1 VNLIEFL
8 LKASWRSVLVAAIA
22 GTLGGISSAAALA
35 TINQSISDISPTHPQ
50 ASIGLLW
57 GFLGLVGVTLITN
70 LISQFVLVQL
80 SQDAVYKLRLRI
92 SGWILASPLRH
103 LEELGAN
110 RLLATLTEDIQNI
123 SGAVFNIPSLFVNVA
138 LILAALTYLGWL
150 SGWVLLGTVVFL
162 VISISLV
169 QLLINRAVYWFT
181 QAREENDALMQHFRA
196 ITDGVKELKLHALR
210 REDFLDRDLQQTA
223 NALRN
228 YRVGSQRAI
237 AWSSVLGDLLLFVL
251 FGLLVF
257 GLPQVTTVS
266 AGLLSGY
273 VITMSYLMRPIGN
286 ILATLPSL
294 TQAGVSLKK
303 IDTLGL
309 SLTSQ
314 AESLAPAKTDR
325 LGFDRIEIAQAT
337 HTYRREGEESTFTLG
352 PVDLTI
358 VPGELI
364 FIVGGNGSGKS
375 TLAKLIT
382 GLYLPDAGEVR
393 LDGNR
398 IDDRNRE
405 LYRQLFSTV
414 FADFYLFDRL
424 VGIRLEHPDAQAKIY
439 LEKLQLDHKVQVRDG
454 KLSTT
459 ALSQGQRKRLALL
472 TAYLEDRPIYLF
484 DEWAAD
490 QDPFFR
496 EVFYQQ
502 LLPELKQRGKAVLV
516 ISHDDR
522 YFHLADRLLKL
533 DYGKIV
539 TTDSF
544 DGN

>member
-1 VNLIEFL
+1 MNLIEFL
-8 LKASWRSVLVAAIA
+8 LKASWRSVLAAAIA
-22 GTLGGISSAAALA
+22 GTLGGISSAAAIAL
-35 TINQSISDISPTHPQ
+35 INQSISQISPAHPQ
-50 ASIGLLW
+50 APQGLLW
-57 GFLGLVGVTLITN
+57 GFVGLVAITLITN

-80 SQDAVYKLRLRI
+80 AQDAIYKLRLRI

-110 RLLATLTEDIQNI
+110 RLLATLTEDIQAI
-123 SGAVFNIPSLFVNVA
+123 SNAVFNIPALFVNAA
-138 LILAALTYLGWL
+138 LICAALIYLGWL
-150 SGWVLLGTVVFL
+150 SIWVLLGTIIFL
-162 VISISLV
+162 VVAISLV

-196 ITDGVKELKLHALR
+196 ITDGVKELKLHSTR
-210 REDFLDRDLQQTA
+210 RDDFLEQDLETTA
-223 NALRN
+223 AALRN
-228 YRVGSQRAI
+228 YRIGSQRAI
-237 AWSSVLGDLLLFVL
+237 ALSSTLGDLLLFVL
-251 FGLLVF
+251 FGLLVY
-257 GLPQVTTVS
+257 GLPQVTTVE

-273 VITMSYLMRPIGN
+273 VITMSYLMRPLGN

-294 TQAGVSLKK
+294 SQAGVALRK

-314 AESLAPAKTDR
+314 AELLARTTTNQS
-325 LGFDRIEIAQAT
+325 GFDRIEISQAT
-337 HTYRREGEESTFTLG
+337 HTYRREGEESTFALG
-352 PVDLTI
+352 PIDLTI
-358 VPGELI
+358 QPGELI

-382 GLYLPDAGEVR
+382 GLYIADSGQIR
-393 LDGNR
+393 LDSVP

-405 LYRQLFSTV
+405 SYRQLFSTV

-424 VGIRLEHPDAQAKIY
+424 VGIRLEDPDEQAKIY
-439 LEKLQLDHKVQVRDG
+439 LEKLQLDRKVEVRDG

-502 LLPELKQRGKAVLV
+502 LLPELQQRGKAVLV

-522 YFHLADRLLKL
+522 YFHLADRLVKL

-539 TTDSF
+539 VSEI
-544 DGN
+544 

>member
-1 VNLIEFL
+1 MNLIQFL
-8 LKASWRSVLVAAIA
+8 LKASWKIIVAAAIA
-22 GTLGGISSAAALA
+22 GTCGGICSAAALA
-35 TINQSISDISPTHPQ
+35 LINQSISQITPANPQ
-50 ASIGLLW
+50 APSAMLW
-57 GFLGLVGVTLITN
+57 GFVVLVVITLINN
-70 LISQFVLVQL
+70 LISQFLLVQL
-80 SQDAVYKLRLRI
+80 AQDAVYKLRLRI

-110 RLLATLTEDIQNI
+110 RLLATLTEDIQAI
-123 SGAVFNIPSLFVNVA
+123 SNAVFNFPSLFVNAA
-138 LILAALTYLGWL
+138 LIVAALTYLGWL
-150 SGWVLLGTVVFL
+150 SPWVLLGTIIFL
-162 VISISLV
+162 VLGIGSV

-196 ITDGVKELKLHALR
+196 ITDGVKELKLHSVR
-210 REDFLDRDLQQTA
+210 REDFMNEDLQVTA
-223 NALRN
+223 AALRN
-228 YRVGSQRAI
+228 YRIGSQRAI
-237 AWSSVLGDLLLFVL
+237 ALSSALGDLLLFVL

-257 GLPQVTTVS
+257 GVPQVSPVS
-266 AGLLSGY
+266 ASLLSGY

-286 ILATLPSL
+286 ILQTLPSL
-294 TQAGVSLKK
+294 SQAGVALRK

-314 AESLAPAKTDR
+314 AESLGDKHHTSDFQR
-325 LGFDRIEIAQAT
+325 LDLRQVT
-337 HTYRREGEESTFTLG
+337 HSYRGAGEDATFTLG
-352 PVDLTI
+352 PIDLHI
-358 VPGELI
+358 QPGELI

-375 TLAKLIT
+375 TLAKMIT
-382 GLYLPDAGEVR
+382 GLYVPTAGAVCW
-393 LDGNR
+393 DGQA
-398 IDDRNRE
+398 IDDYNRE
-405 LYRQLFSTV
+405 AYRQLFSTV
-414 FADFYLFDRL
+414 FADFYLFDRML
-424 VGIRLEHPDAQAKIY
+424 GLRLEDPDAQAQRY
-439 LEKLQLDHKVQVRDG
+439 LERLQLTHKVEVLDG

-539 TTDSF
+539 TQ
-544 DGN
+544 

>member
-1 VNLIEFL
+1 VNLVEFL
-8 LKASWRSVLVAAIA
+8 LKASWRSVLAAALA
-22 GTLGGISSAAALA
+22 GTIGGVCSAAALA
-35 TINQSISDISPTHPQ
+35 VINQSISQISPANPQ
-50 ASIGLLW
+50 ASPALFWGFIGLVVIT
-57 GFLGLVGVTLITN
+57 LVNN

-80 SQDAVYKLRLRI
+80 AQDAIYKLRMRI
-92 SGWILASPLRH
+92 SGWILASPLQH
-103 LEELGAN
+103 LETLGAN
-110 RLLATLTEDIQNI
+110 KLLATLTEDVQAI
-123 SGAVFNIPSLFVNVA
+123 SAAVFNIPALCVNAA
-138 LILAALTYLGWL
+138 LIFAALTYLGWL
-150 SGWVLLGTVVFL
+150 SGWVLAGTLVFL
-162 VISISLV
+162 VASIAMIQV
-169 QLLINRAVYWFT
+169 LINRAVYWFT

-196 ITDGVKELKLHALR
+196 ITDGVKELKLNSLR
-210 REDFLDRDLQQTA
+210 REDFMSEDLDTTA
-223 NALRN
+223 TALRN
-228 YRVGSQRAI
+228 YRIGSQRAI
-237 AWSSVLGDLLLFVL
+237 ALSTTVGDVSLFVL
-251 FGLLVF
+251 FGLLVY
-257 GLPQVTTVS
+257 GLPQVMTVS

-273 VITMSYLMRPIGN
+273 VITMSYLMRPLGN

-294 TQAGVSLKK
+294 GLAGVALRK

-314 AESLAPAKTDR
+314 AELSARTTAKQTV
-325 LGFDRIEIAQAT
+325 FDRIEISQAT
-337 HTYRREGEESTFTLG
+337 HIYRREGQEEASFTLG
-352 PVDLTI
+352 PIDLTI
-358 VPGELI
+358 APGELI

-382 GLYLPDAGEVR
+382 GLYQPNAGEIR
-393 LDGNR
+393 LDGKA
-398 IDDRNRE
+398 IDDKNRE
-405 LYRQLFSTV
+405 AYRQLFSTV

-424 VGIRLEHPDAQAKIY
+424 VGIRLDNLDANAQAY
-439 LEKLQLDHKVQVRDG
+439 LEQLELTHKVEVRDG

-496 EVFYQQ
+496 EVFYKQ
-502 LLPELKQRGKAVLV
+502 LLPELKQRGKAILV

-539 TTDSF
+539 NS
-544 DGN
+544 